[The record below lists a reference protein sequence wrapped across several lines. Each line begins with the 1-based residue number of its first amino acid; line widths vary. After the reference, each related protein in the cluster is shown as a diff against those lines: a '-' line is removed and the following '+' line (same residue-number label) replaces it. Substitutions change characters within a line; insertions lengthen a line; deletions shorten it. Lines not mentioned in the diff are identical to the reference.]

1 MSLASLLG
9 GMALANAGLGAVHG
23 FAGPLGGM
31 FAAPHGCICGKLL
44 PAVMEANIRSL
55 AHGDGPAAFLDRYR
69 ELARLLTGRTDAE
82 PTDGVNWVRSL
93 VVASGIPG
101 LATYGVTVADIPA
114 AVAKA
119 QQASSMRANPVVL
132 SEEVLG
138 EILLA
143 SL

>member
-1 MSLASLLG
+1 MNL
-9 GMALANAGLGAVHG
+9 
-23 FAGPLGGM
+23 
-31 FAAPHGCICGKLL
+31 
-44 PAVMEANIRSL
+44 
-55 AHGDGPAAFLDRYR
+55 
-69 ELARLLTGRTDAE
+69 
-82 PTDGVNWVRSL
+82 VRSL